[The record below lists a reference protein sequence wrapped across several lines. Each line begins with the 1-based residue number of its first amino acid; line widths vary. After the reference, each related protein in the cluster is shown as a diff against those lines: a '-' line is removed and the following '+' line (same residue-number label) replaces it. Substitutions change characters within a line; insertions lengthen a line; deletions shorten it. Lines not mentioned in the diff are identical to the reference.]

1 MSLWDFL
8 TNIGNNISNK
18 GSQLFQN
25 MTNSNQSGG
34 AAPLMAGLQLDM
46 NGDIQQVNTPP
57 ENFDVGN
64 KLGDRIKHGVKNFN
78 LSDALLGKSAAPTDY
93 TQNTTDENGMLNA
106 GISENPR
113 RGGLI
118 NDITAGA
125 RENFNNSFRGENW
138 LDNQTSDG
146 RQKGFAYR
154 LGEGLGSLG
163 RFMESPAGRSLL
175 TAGLVGATGGSG
187 LEALAYGG
195 QAGLINQNAR
205 SADTLYRNQLKN
217 NYGMTDEELNN
228 IRGYVNRNDFNT
240 LASNIYK
247 NNALNV
253 RQAIADAKDKRTAQN
268 LIFRAHNN
276 GQLSDSEAQLQLQAV
291 DFKFSDTKDGK
302 PQLKTSNSTKNA
314 DINAELLPYKKYA
327 LQTAP
332 QIAMGNLAVAQGR
345 LGLMGDEFAYKVA
358 KDEYDRTHPK
368 AATDLANSL
377 NSIKNQLDR
386 FSNTF
391 DNVDNPY
398 RYRVAGGVSNFL
410 NTLSEDES
418 NFNSQASL
426 LLNKIARDLGGE
438 KGVLSD
444 QDIQRIKESM
454 PTLKDTK
461 KQKKAKMKAIYALLD
476 DRMNYATGG
485 RTISN
490 QPVKVGKYTVR
501 VK

>member
-34 AAPLMAGLQLDM
+34 AAPLVAGLQLDM
-46 NGDIQQVNTPP
+46 NGDIQQVNPP
-57 ENFDVGN
+57 SENFDVGN

-118 NDITAGA
+118 NDIAAGA

-205 SADTLYRNQLKN
+205 SANTLYRNQLKN

-253 RQAIADAKDKRTAQN
+253 RQAIAGAQDNTKRANMIMQG
-268 LIFRAHNN
+268 LNN
-276 GQLSDSEAQLQLQAV
+276 GTISPQEAQLHMANYGITF
-291 DFKFSDTKDGK
+291 DD
-302 PQLKTSNSTKNA
+302 LKESNATRNA
-314 DINAELLPYKKYA
+314 DINEELLPYKQFA
-327 LQTAP
+327 LKTAP
-332 QIAMGNLAVAQGR
+332 QVALGQLGLAQNRFNYQQQQDAFDNAVKLEQLKNKGVTAAQRDAQGT
-345 LGLMGDEFAYKVA
+345 LGQINLIRKLISDNPNASGLVKGLIPGDILNRWDGKKENIETRTAIDALRTKVRHDLTGAQFSPKEAKEYEKFLPTTRDTKEIIEAKLNALEMRYQADFGVSLLNGNTPGTQQIGKYKV
-358 KDEYDRTHPK
+358 K
-368 AATDLANSL
+368 
-377 NSIKNQLDR
+377 
-386 FSNTF
+386 
-391 DNVDNPY
+391 
-398 RYRVAGGVSNFL
+398 
-410 NTLSEDES
+410 
-418 NFNSQASL
+418 
-426 LLNKIARDLGGE
+426 
-438 KGVLSD
+438 
-444 QDIQRIKESM
+444 
-454 PTLKDTK
+454 
-461 KQKKAKMKAIYALLD
+461 
-476 DRMNYATGG
+476 
-485 RTISN
+485 
-490 QPVKVGKYTVR
+490 VK
-501 VK
+501 